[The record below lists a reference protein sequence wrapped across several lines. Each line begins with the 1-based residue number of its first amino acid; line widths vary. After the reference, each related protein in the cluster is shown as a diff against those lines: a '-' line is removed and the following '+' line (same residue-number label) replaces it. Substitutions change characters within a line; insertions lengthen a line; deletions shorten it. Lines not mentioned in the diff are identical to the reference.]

1 MSFIAQLIVA
11 ILSGIVIALFEDWLD
26 NRNDKSKK
34 K

>member
-1 MSFIAQLIVA
+1 MNIFAELFVA
-11 ILSGIVIALFEDWLD
+11 ILSGIVIALFEEWLD